1 MQNSERREL
10 PERRHRIWWSA
21 FYGGFRPRRRSPRR
35 VDISRFHASDWH
47 DSHLLAV
54 AIGILLLCVVDAC
67 MTLVLLSAGAD
78 EVNPVMAA
86 FVYKS
91 TGVFTAVKMAM
102 TGVGVVFMV
111 FMARYR
117 FMRLIRV
124 QVVMYAI
131 LAGYAVLIA
140 YEMSMFKD
148 MGYALSF

>member
-1 MQNSERREL
+1 MQHSERREL
-10 PERRHRIWWSA
+10 HERRHRIWWSA
-21 FYGGFRPRRRSPRR
+21 FYGSFNPRRRVPRR
-35 VDISRFHASDWH
+35 VDISRFHARDWH

-67 MTLVLLSAGAD
+67 MTLTLLSAGAD
-78 EVNPVMAA
+78 EVNPIMAA

-91 TGVFTAVKMAM
+91 TSVFTAVKMAM

-140 YEMSMFKD
+140 YELSMFRD
-148 MGYALSF
+148 MGYAFSF